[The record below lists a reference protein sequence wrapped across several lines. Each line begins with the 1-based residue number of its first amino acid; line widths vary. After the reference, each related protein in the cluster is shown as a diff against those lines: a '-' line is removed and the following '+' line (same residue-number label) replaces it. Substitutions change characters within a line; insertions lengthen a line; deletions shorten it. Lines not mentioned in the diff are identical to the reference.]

1 MAGKDF
7 EAVKAA
13 LKGNSPVHSDESPD
27 STEHLDSTENE
38 STEYGSVPSDVLAD
52 VVGPD
57 GFTPNEIHAREEG
70 VNRYHD
76 LGLTQ
81 IGLFELIKSDGDF
94 KVLLKSKSDGHSI
107 WWCLYCDVTTHIL

>member
-1 MAGKDF
+1 M
-7 EAVKAA
+7 
-13 LKGNSPVHSDESPD
+13 
-27 STEHLDSTENE
+27 
-38 STEYGSVPSDVLAD
+38 
-52 VVGPD
+52 
-57 GFTPNEIHAREEG
+57 EEG